1 MDDLKDRLHQI
12 REELTPAPDAFAR
25 LVARR
30 ARTRR
35 HQRLGSAALALAVAG
50 AGIGYA
56 AWVFM
61 RPAETPSVRPAD
73 APSVRAGD
81 RAVQRID
88 GLASSLFVGE
98 GSIWVAASNND
109 GTFGG
114 RILRVDPAS
123 AEVVSEIDVPSVPS
137 WEVGGGGI
145 VVAEGSVWLAGGI
158 ETSEAGPDNSD
169 GIVLQ
174 IDVATEQVVREIGV
188 GGQYAADVAVDASG
202 AWVTVFGEGENAMEV
217 VRIDPATGAVVDRIP
232 LESAYARDVF
242 LAGGAV
248 WVHERETSNSTV
260 YDSILTKIDRGL
272 GRAAGSLRLAEH
284 SAFATL
290 DGSIWA
296 IDGNDLVRIDPDTAQ
311 IAGEP
316 VRVGMIGYGA
326 LLRAGEGGLWYFGRE
341 DGEAV
346 LQRFDPAQEAV
357 DATIELPPDSTPVDL
372 ALSAGAAWV
381 LDFNGTLTRI
391 ELVPG

>member
-1 MDDLKDRLHQI
+1 
-12 REELTPAPDAFAR
+12 
-25 LVARR
+25 
-30 ARTRR
+30 
-35 HQRLGSAALALAVAG
+35 
-50 AGIGYA
+50 
-56 AWVFM
+56 M
-61 RPAETPSVRPAD
+61 RPAETSPVRPAD

-88 GLASSLFVGE
+88 GLASSLSMGE

-114 RILRVDPAS
+114 TILRVDPAT

-145 VVAEGSVWLAGGI
+145 VVAGGSVWLAGGI

-169 GIVLQ
+169 GMVLQ

-188 GGQYAADVAVDASG
+188 GGQFAADVAVDASG
-202 AWVTVFGEGENAMEV
+202 AWVTVFGEGGDAMEV

-232 LESAYARDVF
+232 LESSYARDVF

-248 WVHERETSNSTV
+248 WVHEREVSNSTV
-260 YDSILTKIDRGL
+260 YDSILTRIDPQ
-272 GRAAGSLRLAEH
+272 AGATTGSIRLADH
-284 SAFATL
+284 SAFATH
-290 DGSIWA
+290 DQSIWA
-296 IDGNDLVRIDPDTAQ
+296 IDGSDMVRIDPETAQ

-316 VRVGMIGYGA
+316 VRIGMIGYGA

-341 DGEAV
+341 DGKAAI
-346 LQRFDPAQEAV
+346 QRFDPAQGAV
-357 DATIELPPDSTPVDL
+357 DVTIELPPDSTPVDL
-372 ALSAGAAWV
+372 ALSPGAAWM
-381 LDFNGTLTRI
+381 LDYNGTLTRI
-391 ELVPG
+391 ELSSG